1 MTVPDT
7 APPKLDRPV
16 FTAAVARTEWLSPTM
31 VRVILTGPELAA
43 LPGLPFTDTY
53 VKLKFGE
60 AVRAYTLRAFDRARL
75 EITIDFVVHGD
86 QGLAGPWAAA
96 AKPGDQI
103 SFLSPG
109 GDWAPR
115 PDAQAHLLIG
125 DEAAIPAIAAAM
137 ELLPASA
144 AVVAFL
150 EVESAAHH
158 LDLPVTDHTR
168 ITWVHR
174 DEHGGEYGP
183 GLVKAVTEAPFPEG
197 DVEAFVHGNAD
208 MVKPLRRYLLRER
221 GMDRTRLSISGYW
234 RTHHTDEDWRA
245 IKRDFNAA
253 MEVDTQ

>member
-1 MTVPDT
+1 MTTV
-7 APPKLDRPV
+7 AKAERPV
-16 FTAAVARTEWLSPTM
+16 FTADVARTEWLSPTM
-31 VRVILTGPELAA
+31 VRVMLTGPELAG
-43 LPGLPFTDTY
+43 LPDLPFTDTY

-60 AVRAYTLRAFDRARL
+60 AVRAYTLRRFDREAL
-75 EITIDFVVHGD
+75 ELAIDFVVHGD
-86 QGLAGPWAAA
+86 EGLAGPWAAA
-96 AKPGDQI
+96 AEPGDQI

-115 PDAQAHLLIG
+115 PDAQVHLLVG

-144 AVVAFL
+144 AVVVFV
-150 EVESAAHH
+150 EVESAAHR
-158 LDLPVTDHTR
+158 LDLPVTDRTQ

-174 DEHGGEYGP
+174 DEHGGEYGV
-183 GLVKAVTEAPFPEG
+183 GLVKAVTDAPFPEG

-221 GMDRTRLSISGYW
+221 GMDRAKLSISGYW

-253 MEVDTQ
+253 MESETD